1 MLFRLWPML
10 LLIAIACGCDT
21 PKGADLDEQKN
32 PHFIEGKERTKARD
46 IKGAIEAF
54 QRALDANPNSALAHF
69 ELGMLYE
76 KHDEQ
81 NEWRYVLALY
91 HYYRAYEL
99 RPNAYPADNAKLR
112 MQACRQEL
120 AKAESLAPLYPAMQR
135 ELEKLRE
142 ENSQIRRQLEF
153 LQNQALAR
161 TTSDRALASPTF
173 GSAAATHTISDRDP
187 ASPTFGSRVAAHPT
201 ELTDNSRLPR
211 PLSSS
216 EIPAASAGVASVA
229 SGSGRKH
236 TVKERETFASIART
250 YRLPIQSVLAA
261 NPGVEPKR
269 LRAGQ
274 TVNIPSS

>member
-1 MLFRLWPML
+1 MLFRLWPAL
-10 LLIAIACGCDT
+10 LLIAAISGCDT

-46 IKGAIEAF
+46 VKGAIEAF
-54 QRALDANPNSALAHF
+54 QHALDANPNSALAHF

-76 KHDEQ
+76 KYDEQ

-120 AKAESLAPLYPAMQR
+120 AKAESLAPLYPSMQR

-142 ENSQIRRQLEF
+142 ENSQLRRQLEF
-153 LQNQALAR
+153 LQSQVLAR
-161 TTSDRALASPTF
+161 STSTSSNQPAGTAPLGDRDRSPVAARSPSDRSPIAARTSDFADLRPSRATP
-173 GSAAATHTISDRDP
+173 
-187 ASPTFGSRVAAHPT
+187 
-201 ELTDNSRLPR
+201 
-211 PLSSS
+211 SS
-216 EIPAASAGVASVA
+216 EPSATSAGP
-229 SGSGRKH
+229 SGRKH
-236 TVKERETFASIART
+236 TVKDRETFASIART
-250 YRLPIQSVLAA
+250 YRLPVQSLLAA
-261 NPGVEPKR
+261 NPGVEPRR

-274 TVNIPSS
+274 TVNIPGS

>member
-1 MLFRLWPML
+1 ML
-10 LLIAIACGCDT
+10 LLVAIAFGCDT

-161 TTSDRALASPTF
+161 SASIPTNQFASVTPDRSSDR
-173 GSAAATHTISDRDP
+173 SAIAVHP
-187 ASPTFGSRVAAHPT
+187 AD
-201 ELTDNSRLPR
+201 LTDNSRLPR
-211 PLSSS
+211 PLGSS
-216 EIPAASAGVASVA
+216 EIPATPAGVASPA